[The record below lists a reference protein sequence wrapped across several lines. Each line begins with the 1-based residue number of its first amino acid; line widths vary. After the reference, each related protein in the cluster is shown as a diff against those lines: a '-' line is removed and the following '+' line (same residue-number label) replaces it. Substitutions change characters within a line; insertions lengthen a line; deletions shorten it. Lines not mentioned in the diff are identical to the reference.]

1 MFYIILSL
9 GKTVGDSHGCPIY
22 LNRAYFIYFFNV
34 NQIMKDFPRRKPTR
48 LQNFNYSEYRVYYVT
63 ICTKDRNHFFG
74 GIIDKKMKLSK
85 IGKVAEKCWL
95 EIPDHFLEI
104 ELMDFVIMPDHLHGI
119 LKIQRSNKY
128 SLSEKKSAT
137 SHSTPPHN

>member
-1 MFYIILSL
+1 MAVPSMC
-9 GKTVGDSHGCPIY
+9 SIY

-34 NQIMKDFPRRKPTR
+34 NQIMKDFPQRKPTR

-63 ICTKDRNHFFG
+63 ICTKDRNPFFG
-74 GIIDKKMKLSK
+74 GIIDKKIKLSK

-119 LKIQRSNKY
+119 LRIQRSNKY
-128 SLSEKKSAT
+128 SFSEKKYRFG
-137 SHSTPPHN
+137 NNQWNR